1 MQFPHSSYHHQPVQA
16 LPSSPFSQ
24 PHLLSSPSHAPPAV
38 TAASPNHAVP
48 FGAIPGSQPGVLGW
62 GVGMSAANGAGFGFS
77 HGGLARQSA
86 PGAAHRP
93 SSVGWGSA
101 AAASGSAQ
109 TRPASPSPSAQ
120 STPVNPRRRR
130 RSASPGMSSDD
141 DDSRRAAPS
150 LRAIRPIQSASAKRA
165 RKGSTQGEPASSLP
179 SGAAVVGDLGKA
191 LASLDKPALL
201 NVFSRLLST
210 NPQLASTISAL
221 LPTPSLS
228 TILDSLASLERAV
241 VAATPSGAF
250 SRDEYIWSRVRVPLE
265 EFVTESKRFLA
276 LFVPAQAPMGPI
288 AEEDLAHPSTAFQFL
303 DTLTHALLHLEA
315 VLPAS
320 PSSSSPTSS
329 STAATTNPLA
339 SHLVPLTLNAWHQFL
354 SRLSSAVNDQGKV
367 LPTSTVR
374 TWFDRLDDACG
385 ASGPAA
391 AAPSLFGAPRGGVSR
406 GESQVRRAMDG
417 VRERARREIG
427 WLVGLRPEVAQG
439 AGGMEGVEQEEEL

>member
-1 MQFPHSSYHHQPVQA
+1 MQFPHSSYHQQPVQA
-16 LPSSPFSQ
+16 LPSSPF
-24 PHLLSSPSHAPPAV
+24 HLLSSPSHAPPAV
-38 TAASPNHAVP
+38 TAPPTHAVP

-62 GVGMSAANGAGFGFS
+62 GVGMSAANGAGFGFHS
-77 HGGLARQSA
+77 TLARPPA
-86 PGAAHRP
+86 EHRP

-109 TRPASPSPSAQ
+109 QRPASPSPSAQ
-120 STPVNPRRRR
+120 NTPVNPRRRR

-141 DDSRRAAPS
+141 DDSSRAAPS
-150 LRAIRPIQSASAKRA
+150 LRAIRPMHSASAKRA
-165 RKGSTQGEPASSLP
+165 RKGPVQGEPAPSP
-179 SGAAVVGDLGKA
+179 ASGAAVVGDLGKA

-210 NPQLASTISAL
+210 NPQIASTISAL
-221 LPTPSLS
+221 LPTPSLA
-228 TILDSLASLERAV
+228 TILASLASLERAV

-276 LFVPAQAPMGPI
+276 LFVPAQAPTGPI

-303 DTLTHALLHLEA
+303 DALTHALLHLEA
-315 VLPAS
+315 TLPAS
-320 PSSSSPTSS
+320 PSSSTSS
-329 STAATTNPLA
+329 AAATVNPLA

-354 SRLSSAVNDQGKV
+354 SRLSGAVNEQGKV

-374 TWFDRLDDACG
+374 NWFDRLDDACG

-391 AAPSLFGAPRGGVSR
+391 APSLFGAPRAATGSATR

-427 WLVGLRPEVAQG
+427 WLVGLRPEVVQG